1 MNQYF
6 IIGIVLFFIVLSIIC
21 QIMIGVL
28 YQNMINETDNMTT
41 TDHPLLKQCKTR
53 FINCYRLNG
62 GVANVQIFTEKFI
75 NRLRF
80 GKISLS
86 TLYHM
91 SGQMILL
98 AVLIAGIGIYLG
110 ITAGNGIISLLPYY
124 IVSLA
129 GLYLYFSASSAID
142 INGKK
147 KILKTNLV
155 DYFENHMINR
165 LEILPE
171 SQRRVE
177 ETHGAAQPYR
187 TDKAYDATETN
198 KADIAYD
205 AAETNKTEKTIHK
218 DATKESMKKAEQWEE
233 REDQAQ
239 TLRKKVKNEKK
250 ACISE
255 STQQELETLLREL
268 LT

>member
-187 TDKAYDATETN
+187 TDKAYDA
-198 KADIAYD
+198 
-205 AAETNKTEKTIHK
+205 AETNKTEKTIHK
-218 DATKESMKKAEQWEE
+218 DATKEPMKKAEQWEE

>member
-62 GVANVQIFTEKFI
+62 GVANVPIFTEKFI

-124 IVSLA
+124 IVSLS

-147 KILKTNLV
+147 RILKTNLV

-165 LEILPE
+165 LDVLPE
-171 SQRRVE
+171 SQRLLEEVE
-177 ETHGAAQPYR
+177 RDGYMGR
-187 TDKAYDATETN
+187 
-198 KADIAYD
+198 AD
-205 AAETNKTEKTIHK
+205 EKGK
-218 DATKESMKKAEQWEE
+218 VSEAGQKESIRNE
-233 REDQAQ
+233 RAREAVEDQAQ
-239 TLRKKVKNEKK
+239 NLRRRVKEENSRIKKERKSR
-250 ACISE
+250 ISE
-255 STQQELETLLREL
+255 STQQELEMLLREF
-268 LT
+268 LTE

>member
-187 TDKAYDATETN
+187 TDKAH
-198 KADIAYD
+198 D

-233 REDQAQ
+233 REDQAK

>member
-91 SGQMILL
+91 SGQMS
-98 AVLIAGIGIYLG
+98 
-110 ITAGNGIISLLPYY
+110 SLFWDFL
-124 IVSLA
+124 
-129 GLYLYFSASSAID
+129 
-142 INGKK
+142 
-147 KILKTNLV
+147 
-155 DYFENHMINR
+155 
-165 LEILPE
+165 
-171 SQRRVE
+171 
-177 ETHGAAQPYR
+177 
-187 TDKAYDATETN
+187 
-198 KADIAYD
+198 
-205 AAETNKTEKTIHK
+205 
-218 DATKESMKKAEQWEE
+218 
-233 REDQAQ
+233 
-239 TLRKKVKNEKK
+239 
-250 ACISE
+250 
-255 STQQELETLLREL
+255 
-268 LT
+268 

>member
-187 TDKAYDATETN
+187 TDKAYDA
-198 KADIAYD
+198 
-205 AAETNKTEKTIHK
+205 AETNKTEKTIHK
-218 DATKESMKKAEQWEE
+218 DATKESMKKVEQWEE
-233 REDQAQ
+233 REDQAK

>member
-62 GVANVQIFTEKFI
+62 GVSNVQIFTEKFI
-75 NRLRF
+75 NRLHF
-80 GKISLS
+80 GKISLA

-110 ITAGNGIISLLPYY
+110 ITAGNGVISLLPYY

-129 GLYLYFSASSAID
+129 GLYLFFSVSSAID
-142 INGKK
+142 ISGKK

-155 DYFENHMINR
+155 DYFENHMVNR
-165 LEILPE
+165 LKILPE

-177 ETHGAAQPYR
+177 EVDRVAEE
-187 TDKAYDATETN
+187 DAEEIIR
-198 KADIAYD
+198 K
-205 AAETNKTEKTIHK
+205 KEKNR
-218 DATKESMKKAEQWEE
+218 KAERAGKEE
-233 REDQAQ
+233 KQDKFEKSDIMEEPEDQAKN
-239 TLRKKVKNEKK
+239 LRKKVQNKKEKRSG
-250 ACISE
+250 ISK
-255 STQQELETLLREL
+255 STQQELESLLREL
-268 LT
+268 LTE